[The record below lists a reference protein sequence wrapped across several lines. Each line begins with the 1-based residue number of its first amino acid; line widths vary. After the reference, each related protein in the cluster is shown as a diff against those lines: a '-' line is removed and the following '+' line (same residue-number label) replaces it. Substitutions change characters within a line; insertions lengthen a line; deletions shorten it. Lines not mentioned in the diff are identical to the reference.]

1 MQTLDCLL
9 CGSQAPAD
17 EAPRATAARTAFWPR
32 VLEGGWE
39 RRRTSRWTVS
49 SLWRRER
56 ESPGALPNSSAGW
69 WWGLKKSSWVGY
81 LMWEKAHLSTRTAI
95 QTHTLA
101 PGHVCGGPSK
111 WIGCCM
117 ERKPNYHTSQSHP
130 LNMQKVTSIIQHA
143 HLPNHAYAQ
152 GRNQLW
158 TWIIYDIKSV
168 RAEEFALREFQ
179 CFFSQFHYVTIR

>member
-39 RRRTSRWTVS
+39 RRRTSSWTVS

-111 WIGCCM
+111 WIWCCM
-117 ERKPNYHTSQSHP
+117 EGKPNYHTSQSHYWTCKRS
-130 LNMQKVTSIIQHA
+130 LQLFNMPIFLIMHMHKGVINYGHELFMILKASEQKN
-143 HLPNHAYAQ
+143 LP
-152 GRNQLW
+152 
-158 TWIIYDIKSV
+158 
-168 RAEEFALREFQ
+168 
-179 CFFSQFHYVTIR
+179 